1 MDKIKKFHNINRSGI
16 SYNMLISGIC
26 KPLSMVLSYLYVPIV
41 LSYLGVEKYGVWST
55 ILMILSWISY
65 FDIGIGN
72 GLRNKLT
79 ESINKKDGK
88 EKKLISSAYVFIT
101 VIMIGIAMI
110 FAAAASF
117 VDWNKIFGISEPEE
131 NLTAII
137 IVSVIFVAVNF
148 ILSICKNILYALQKA
163 GSVSFMELM
172 VQVINFVSLLIIKQ
186 KTNGNLF
193 TMAVIYG
200 TSMIIVN
207 LAASFFI
214 YGKKKEIR
222 LEITQA
228 NMEVGIGLTKLGIQF
243 FVIQVCTLI
252 LFTTDNLIISYL
264 YGAVK
269 VTPYST
275 VIKMF
280 QAITGLYAALLT
292 PVWSAVTKIKTE
304 HQYNRLEEM
313 IKKLRLIMLPFAV
326 GVILLMIVF
335 RPVMKIWLRQELD
348 FDSSLVVFGGIYCL
362 LNNWC
367 NTYASVANGLE
378 LMTVSI
384 WVAGIQAIINIPLSL
399 IFAEKFGMKSTG
411 VLAGTV
417 VSMMIAA
424 VIQPIA
430 VKKEIKKSMRNKLH
444 AGEMR

>member
-1 MDKIKKFHNINRSGI
+1 MEFF
-16 SYNMLISGIC
+16 YNMLISGIC

-264 YGAVK
+264 YGAV
-269 VTPYST
+269 
-275 VIKMF
+275 
-280 QAITGLYAALLT
+280 
-292 PVWSAVTKIKTE
+292 
-304 HQYNRLEEM
+304 
-313 IKKLRLIMLPFAV
+313 
-326 GVILLMIVF
+326 
-335 RPVMKIWLRQELD
+335 
-348 FDSSLVVFGGIYCL
+348 
-362 LNNWC
+362 
-367 NTYASVANGLE
+367 
-378 LMTVSI
+378 
-384 WVAGIQAIINIPLSL
+384 
-399 IFAEKFGMKSTG
+399 
-411 VLAGTV
+411 
-417 VSMMIAA
+417 
-424 VIQPIA
+424 
-430 VKKEIKKSMRNKLH
+430 
-444 AGEMR
+444 